1 MKKTVFA
8 LIASI
13 ALCAAA
19 SAQVTI
25 TGPWVRATVPQQR
38 STGAFMYLQSAQD
51 ARLVGVRSP
60 IAGIAEIH
68 KMEMRGDTMKMQQVD
83 GVALPAGKGV
93 NLAAGGYHVMLMD
106 LKRPLKAGQTVPM
119 TLVVEG
125 KDKKREEVTLE
136 VPVKP
141 LAFVSPNLSPSKHR

>member
-19 SAQVTI
+19 SAQVTV
-25 TGPWVRATVPQQR
+25 TAPWVRATVPQQK
-38 STGAFMYLQSAQD
+38 SSGAFMQLQSASD

-60 IAGIAEIH
+60 IAGRVEIH
-68 KMEMRGDTMKMQQVD
+68 QMAMHGDTMKMQQVD
-83 GVALPAGKGV
+83 GIALPAGKGV
-93 NLAAGGYHVMLMD
+93 NLASGGYHVMLLD
-106 LKRPLKAGQTVPM
+106 LKRQLKAGETVAL

-125 KDKKREEVTLE
+125 KDKQRQEVTLE
-136 VPVKP
+136 APVKP
-141 LAFVSPNLSPSKHR
+141 FTFVSPPAAASNHH